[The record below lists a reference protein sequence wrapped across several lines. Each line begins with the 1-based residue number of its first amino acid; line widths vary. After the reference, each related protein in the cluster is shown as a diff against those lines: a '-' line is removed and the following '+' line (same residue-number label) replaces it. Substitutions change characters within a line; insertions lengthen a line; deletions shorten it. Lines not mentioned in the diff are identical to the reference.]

1 MDELI
6 TVTDLGVS
14 YGAAIAVRRLSFFVA
29 EGDQISMVGANGAG
43 KTSALLAVSGLL
55 KPSTGSVQ
63 IGGTSTKGHDARWH
77 IQQGVVLVPEGT
89 RNFANMSVLENLR
102 LTALALRRPI
112 GEDDLA
118 AVFDLFPILADRRK
132 QAAGTLSGGEQKML
146 AIGRGLMA
154 RPRALLIDEPT
165 LGLAPVVIERIA
177 ESLSVLRQRGI
188 AIVIAEQSLRFV
200 EAIGGRVMVIER
212 GSCTWEGDNSQSIAD
227 VEQARVAL
235 LGRGTAVGSVQPS
248 ATANSKKVK

>member
-1 MDELI
+1 VNELI
-6 TVTDLGVS
+6 SVTDLGVS
-14 YGAAIAVRRLSFFVA
+14 YGAAVAVQRLSFFVA

-55 KPSTGSVQ
+55 RPSTGSVT
-63 IGGTSTKGHDARWH
+63 IGGVSAKGRDVRWH

-102 LTALALRRPI
+102 LTALALRRPV

-132 QAAGTLSGGEQKML
+132 QPAGTLSGGEQKML

-165 LGLAPVVIERIA
+165 LGLAPIVIERIA
-177 ESLSVLRQRGI
+177 ESLRVLRQRSI

-212 GSCTWEGDNSQSIAD
+212 GSCTWEGDSSRSLSD

-235 LGRGTAVGSVQPS
+235 LGRGTTVGSVQPPAS
-248 ATANSKKVK
+248 ANSKRVN